1 MAKTKKGAQKRKD
14 ARGYGQQQ
22 QQAQPKSQPNNKV
35 APIVSSKTHDGLK
48 NLLGQLGGGEEQQ
61 ATPGESSH
69 RFVSKLTSIVHRLQE
84 FGFSDS
90 QMELVASAV
99 GYDMTLETSLD
110 WLCLHLPTL
119 ELPALFTDGR
129 VRNSL
134 IMTTEDSSSLTVLKL
149 VAPPPSAAPT
159 TTRII
164 EEETNNKDIDESVT
178 KEEEAQSKKKADAEA
193 AEHKAWLLQRYQY
206 EEDEEEGIAKEKSSN
221 NNNMEL
227 TEPPPQLE
235 TPDLTPE
242 EEHLAEKENEL
253 KELEEDLN
261 SEANNYMRSK
271 YEAKQLQTQ
280 VKKLR
285 QNVVGLRKKVEK
297 TKAKQ
302 QQQEQQQTEQT
313 EASTTIG
320 MVVDHP
326 ITGQDDVVARK
337 EEEGDDYGGGGL
349 FDNMFEQAEETKATA
364 GAAPNK
370 AEEQQ
375 PAKSTT
381 HVLLD
386 YCISKDWTGTTPQKT
401 LEEFC
406 KKQKLPK
413 PKYPKL
419 PHNGG
424 YRLLVTLKKKQPAKE
439 WQAKTSDFVKG
450 SSLQDYLAIQTLY
463 GIDPT
468 LPLYRV
474 FPPAFR
480 DLWLSWQ
487 EEVQQAQNQVQQ
499 DQDTVKRERIE
510 RLLSLI
516 AEKKNSNS
524 NNNNK
529 PSSNVTLESSMKTE
543 KDESTDET
551 IVQDNWEDE
560 DTVDGHGTNNTNKA
574 PSAMGKKIRND
585 FVRRQATK
593 AYQAMMEVRN
603 ALPMASFRQ
612 QVLDTVRK
620 HPVTI
625 LWAETGA
632 GKTTQCPQYLLE
644 EAILE
649 GRGDNESVNIL
660 CTQPRRVAAT
670 SVAERVAEEMCES
683 SIGKMVGYQIR
694 MEAKRSAQTRLLFCT
709 TGIVLRR
716 LQEDSNLKGVTHVIV
731 DEVHERQQ
739 QTDVLLIALR
749 HLLRT
754 SRPDLK
760 VILVGSD

>member
-1 MAKTKKGAQKRKD
+1 
-14 ARGYGQQQ
+14 
-22 QQAQPKSQPNNKV
+22 
-35 APIVSSKTHDGLK
+35 
-48 NLLGQLGGGEEQQ
+48 
-61 ATPGESSH
+61 
-69 RFVSKLTSIVHRLQE
+69 
-84 FGFSDS
+84 
-90 QMELVASAV
+90 V
-99 GYDMTLETSLD
+99 GYDMTLESCLD

-134 IMTTEDSSSLTVLKL
+134 MMTEDSSSSLTVLKL
-149 VAPPPSAAPT
+149 VAPPAAAAAPSS
-159 TTRII
+159 II
-164 EEETNNKDIDESVT
+164 EEETNNKHNDESLSQQRL
-178 KEEEAQSKKKADAEA
+178 EEAQSKKKEDAEA

-206 EEDEEEGIAKEKSSN
+206 EDDEEEDIGKEKSN
-221 NNNMEL
+221 NNNNNNNSEIA
-227 TEPPPQLE
+227 EPPPQLE

-242 EEHLAEKENEL
+242 EDHLAEKENEL
-253 KELEEDLN
+253 KELEDDLN

-285 QNVVGLRKKVEK
+285 QHVVGLRKKVEK

-302 QQQEQQQTEQT
+302 QQEREQPTEQT
-313 EASTTIG
+313 EASTTT
-320 MVVDHP
+320 VVDHP
-326 ITGQDDVVARK
+326 ITGQDDVAV
-337 EEEGDDYGGGGL
+337 EEEEEDDYGGGGL
-349 FDNMFEQAEETKATA
+349 FDSMFEPSEETKAIA
-364 GAAPNK
+364 GAPK
-370 AEEQQ
+370 GEEQK
-375 PAKSTT
+375 PATSTT
-381 HVLLD
+381 HLLLD
-386 YCISKDWTGTTPQKT
+386 YRISKDWTGTTPQKT
-401 LEEFC
+401 LEDFC

-439 WQAKTSDFVKG
+439 WQAETRDFVKG

-463 GIDPT
+463 GIDST

-487 EEVQQAQNQVQQ
+487 NEVQQAQNQVQQ
-499 DQDTVKRERIE
+499 DQDAVKRERIE

-516 AEKKNSNS
+516 AEKKNSN
-524 NNNNK
+524 NK

-543 KDESTDET
+543 RDESADES
-551 IVQDNWEDE
+551 IVHDNWEDE
-560 DTVDGHGTNNTNKA
+560 DNVDGHGTNNAKKA

-593 AYQAMMEVRN
+593 AYQAMKEVRN

-612 QVLDTVRK
+612 QVLDTVRE